1 MLVQLQSIR
10 GHKWMIWNKEIETI
24 SRPKLEELQLERLKA
39 TVKRVYENVPFYRKR
54 LDENGITPD
63 GIKSLADLK
72 NIPFTT
78 KEDIRLNY
86 PYGMFAEPMK
96 KIVRVHAS
104 SGTTGKPTVV
114 GYTKND
120 INLWSECVA
129 RLITM
134 AGGKEDDIAQVAF
147 GYGLFTGAF
156 GLHYGLEKIG
166 AAVIPMSSGNTEK
179 QIMIMQDFLSTIL
192 ISTPSYALHMS
203 EVKEELGIKNSDL
216 KLRIGLFG
224 AEGSTD
230 AMRDE
235 IEKRWGI
242 VATENYGLSEIIGP
256 GVSGDC
262 LFKNGLHIN
271 EDHFLAEII
280 NPNTGEVLDWGEK
293 GELVITTITKEGFP
307 LLRYRT
313 KDITWLIPEQC
324 QCGRTSTRMGKIQG
338 RTDDMLIIR
347 GVNVF
352 PSQVEGVLVGMNH
365 ISPHYQL
372 VVSKNGFADE
382 LKVVVE
388 LSDGSFSDSFAD
400 LERLEKEIKSKLH
413 TVLGL
418 SAKIQLAEPKSIERS
433 IGKAKRVIDLR

>member
-1 MLVQLQSIR
+1 
-10 GHKWMIWNKEIETI
+10 MIWNKEIETI
-24 SRPKLEELQLERLKA
+24 SRSKLEELQLERLKA

-54 LDENGITPD
+54 LDENGITPEN
-63 GIKSLADLK
+63 IKSLADLK

-134 AGGKEDDIAQVAF
+134 AGGREDDIAQVAF

-166 AAVIPMSSGNTEK
+166 ATVIPMSSGNTEK

-224 AEGSTD
+224 AEGCTE

-235 IEKRWGI
+235 IEKRFGI

-262 LFKNGLHIN
+262 LYKNGLHIN
-271 EDHFLAEII
+271 EDHFLPEII
-280 NPNTGEVLDWGEK
+280 DPNTGEVLEWGEK

-324 QCGRTSTRMGKIQG
+324 QCGRTSARMGKIQG

-372 VVSKNGFADE
+372 VVSKNGFVDE
-382 LKVVVE
+382 LKIVVE
-388 LSDGSFSDSFAD
+388 LSDASFSDSFAD
-400 LERLEKEIKSKLH
+400 LERLEKEIKHKLH

-418 SAKIQLAEPKSIERS
+418 DAKIQLAEPKSIERS
-433 IGKAKRVIDLR
+433 MGKAKRVIDLR

>member
-1 MLVQLQSIR
+1 
-10 GHKWMIWNKEIETI
+10 MIWNKEIETI

-63 GIKSLADLK
+63 SIKSLADLK

-114 GYTKND
+114 GYTRND

-156 GLHYGLEKIG
+156 GLHYGMEKIG
-166 AAVIPMSSGNTEK
+166 ATVIPMSSGNTEK

-203 EVKEELGIKNSDL
+203 EVKEELGVKNSDL

-271 EDHFLAEII
+271 EDHFLPEII
-280 NPNTGEVLDWGEK
+280 DPNTGEVLNWGEK

-352 PSQVEGVLVGMNH
+352 PSQVEGVLIGMNH

-400 LERLEKEIKSKLH
+400 LEKLEKEIKSKLH

-418 SAKIQLAEPKSIERS
+418 SARIQLAEPKSIERS
-433 IGKAKRVIDLR
+433 MGKAKRVIDLR

>member
-1 MLVQLQSIR
+1 
-10 GHKWMIWNKEIETI
+10 MIWNKEIETI
-24 SRPKLEELQLERLKA
+24 SRSKLEELQLERLKA

-54 LDENGITPD
+54 LDENAITPD

-96 KIVRVHAS
+96 KIVRIHAS

-134 AGGKEDDIAQVAF
+134 AGGREDDIAQVAF

-156 GLHYGLEKIG
+156 GLHYGLERIG
-166 AAVIPMSSGNTEK
+166 ATVIPMSSGNTEK

-203 EVKEELGIKNSDL
+203 EVKEELGVKNSDL

-230 AMRDE
+230 AMREE

-242 VATENYGLSEIIGP
+242 IATENYGLSEIIGP

-262 LFKNGLHIN
+262 LYKNGLHIN
-271 EDHFLAEII
+271 EDHFLPEII
-280 NPNTGEVLDWGEK
+280 DPNTGEVLEWGEK

-372 VVSKNGFADE
+372 VVSKNGFVDE
-382 LKVVVE
+382 LKIVVE
-388 LSDGSFSDSFAD
+388 LSNTSFSDSFAD
-400 LERLEKEIKSKLH
+400 LERLEKEIKNKLH

-418 SAKIQLAEPKSIERS
+418 SAKIQLAEPKTIERS
-433 IGKAKRVIDLR
+433 MGKAKRVIDLR

>member
-1 MLVQLQSIR
+1 
-10 GHKWMIWNKEIETI
+10 MIWNKEIETI
-24 SRPKLEELQLERLKA
+24 TRPKLEELQLERLKA
-39 TVKRVYENVPFYRKR
+39 TVKRVYDNVPFYRKR
-54 LDENGITPD
+54 LDENGITPE
-63 GIKSLADLK
+63 GIKSLSDLK

-78 KEDIRLNY
+78 KEDLRLNY

-134 AGGKEDDIAQVAF
+134 AGGREDDIAQVAF

-166 AAVIPMSSGNTEK
+166 ATVIPMSSGNTEK

-224 AEGSTD
+224 AEGSTEG
-230 AMRDE
+230 MRDE

-271 EDHFLAEII
+271 EDHFLPEII
-280 NPNTGEVLDWGEK
+280 DPNTGEVLEWGEK

-324 QCGRTSTRMGKIQG
+324 QCGRTSARMGKIQG

-372 VVSKNGFADE
+372 VVSKNGFVDE
-382 LKVVVE
+382 LKIVVE
-388 LSDGSFSDSFAD
+388 LSDSSFSDSFAD

-433 IGKAKRVIDLR
+433 MGKAKRVIDLR

>member
-1 MLVQLQSIR
+1 
-10 GHKWMIWNKEIETI
+10 MIWNKEIETI

-39 TVKRVYENVPFYRKR
+39 TVKRVYENVPFYSKR

-96 KIVRVHAS
+96 KIIRIHAS

-166 AAVIPMSSGNTEK
+166 ASVIPMSSGNTEK

-203 EVKEELGIKNSDL
+203 EVKEELGVKNSDL

-230 AMRDE
+230 AMREE

-271 EDHFLAEII
+271 EDHFLAEVI

-324 QCGRTSTRMGKIQG
+324 QCGRTSARMGKIQG

-372 VVSKNGFADE
+372 VVSKNGFVDE
-382 LKVVVE
+382 LKIVVE
-388 LSDGSFSDSFAD
+388 LSDASFSDSFAD
-400 LERLEKEIKSKLH
+400 LEKLEKEIKSKLH

-433 IGKAKRVIDLR
+433 MGKAKRVIDLR

>member
-1 MLVQLQSIR
+1 
-10 GHKWMIWNKEIETI
+10 MIWNKEIETI

-63 GIKSLADLK
+63 SIKSLEDLK

-114 GYTKND
+114 GYTRND

-156 GLHYGLEKIG
+156 GLHYGMEKIG
-166 AAVIPMSSGNTEK
+166 ATVIPMSSGNTEK

-203 EVKEELGIKNSDL
+203 EVKEELGVKNSDL

-271 EDHFLAEII
+271 EDHFLPEII
-280 NPNTGEVLDWGEK
+280 DPNTGEVLNWGEK

-352 PSQVEGVLVGMNH
+352 PSQVEGVLIGMNH

-400 LERLEKEIKSKLH
+400 LEKLEKEIKSKLH

-418 SAKIQLAEPKSIERS
+418 SARIQLAEPKSIERS
-433 IGKAKRVIDLR
+433 MGKAKRVIDLR